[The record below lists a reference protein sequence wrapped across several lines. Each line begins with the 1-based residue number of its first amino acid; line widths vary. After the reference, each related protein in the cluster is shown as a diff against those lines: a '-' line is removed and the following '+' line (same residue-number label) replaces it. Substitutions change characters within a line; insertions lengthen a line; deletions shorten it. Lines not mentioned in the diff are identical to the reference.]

1 VRNDVYDNDAY
12 DDRFRGNGSSAA
24 GSEGV
29 HGVGIGE
36 KN

>member
-12 DDRFRGNGSSAA
+12 DDRFGGNGSSAA
-24 GSEGV
+24 GSKGV
-29 HGVGIGE
+29 HRDGQGK